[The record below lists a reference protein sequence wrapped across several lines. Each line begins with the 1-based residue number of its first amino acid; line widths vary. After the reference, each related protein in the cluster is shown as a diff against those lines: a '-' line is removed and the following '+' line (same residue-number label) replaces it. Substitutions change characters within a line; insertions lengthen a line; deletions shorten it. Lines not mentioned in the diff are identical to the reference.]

1 MSGEKRT
8 VAYGEP
14 EQFYYAFWGCE
25 TSGWKVSKEDLIT
38 VTWQGRESED
48 QLKFTSLGKQEKGW
62 ETGKPWGLRFYIIG
76 GKNLKLIFTIRLLI
90 KPIVNPLNVTVGPNR
105 ILANT
110 KPIPRGLALKN
121 LCQSLFSNQCLLT
134 SQSFPSR
141 LPAPVDLL
149 WSMMLKTFQILTSS
163 QPELTIFCWLCYY
176 ARNPFY
182 EGVGFMSKYNESKRD
197 TACIWSQEG
206 RTLTI
211 QTISGQGTCLGK
223 VPLSHQHICNQN
235 TPMVHSKW
243 VISPEQAWWACSTG
257 LTLCVHGEVLNSPTA
272 KEFSILVQLV
282 PCITYYSE
290 EIVLKNLIGHVGGD
304 LKRQKRETISLTL
317 AIILGAGLPGAGT
330 GIAALTL

>member
-14 EQFYYAFWGCE
+14 EQFYYAFCGCE
-25 TSGWKVSKEDLIT
+25 TSGWKASKEDLIT
-38 VTWQGRESED
+38 VTWQERESEV
-48 QLKFTSLGKQEKGW
+48 QLKFTSLGEQEKGW

-141 LPAPVDLL
+141 LCAPVDLI
-149 WSMMLKTFQILTSS
+149 WSRMLKTFQILTSS

-182 EGVGFMSKYNESKRD
+182 EDVGFMSKYNESERD
-197 TACIWSQEG
+197 TACIWSQE
-206 RTLTI
+206 
-211 QTISGQGTCLGK
+211 
-223 VPLSHQHICNQN
+223 
-235 TPMVHSKW
+235 
-243 VISPEQAWWACSTG
+243 
-257 LTLCVHGEVLNSPTA
+257 
-272 KEFSILVQLV
+272 
-282 PCITYYSE
+282 
-290 EIVLKNLIGHVGGD
+290 KNLNHTDHIRTGD
-304 LKRQKRETISLTL
+304 LPGKSSLVTSTYL
-317 AIILGAGLPGAGT
+317 
-330 GIAALTL
+330 

>member
-1 MSGEKRT
+1 M
-8 VAYGEP
+8 
-14 EQFYYAFWGCE
+14 
-25 TSGWKVSKEDLIT
+25 EDFIT
-38 VTWQGRESED
+38 VTWQGRESEV

-62 ETGKPWGLRFYIIG
+62 ETGKPWGLGFYIIG

-110 KPIPRGLALKN
+110 KPIPRCLVLKN

-163 QPELTIFCWLCYY
+163 QPELTIFCWLGYY
-176 ARNPFY
+176 ATNPFY
-182 EGVGFMSKYNESKRD
+182 EDVGFMSKYNESERD

-282 PCITYYSE
+282 PCITYYSD
-290 EIVLKNLIGHVGGD
+290 EIVLKKLIGHVGGD

-317 AIILGAGLPGAGT
+317 AIILGAGLPGVGT

>member
-1 MSGEKRT
+1 MEN
-8 VAYGEP
+8 
-14 EQFYYAFWGCE
+14 F
-25 TSGWKVSKEDLIT
+25 IT
-38 VTWQGRESED
+38 VTWQGRESEV

-141 LPAPVDLL
+141 LCAPVDLI
-149 WSMMLKTFQILTSS
+149 WSRMLKTFQILTSS

-182 EGVGFMSKYNESKRD
+182 EDVGFMSKYNESERD
-197 TACIWSQEG
+197 TACI
-206 RTLTI
+206 
-211 QTISGQGTCLGK
+211 
-223 VPLSHQHICNQN
+223 
-235 TPMVHSKW
+235 
-243 VISPEQAWWACSTG
+243 
-257 LTLCVHGEVLNSPTA
+257 
-272 KEFSILVQLV
+272 
-282 PCITYYSE
+282 
-290 EIVLKNLIGHVGGD
+290 
-304 LKRQKRETISLTL
+304 
-317 AIILGAGLPGAGT
+317 
-330 GIAALTL
+330 